1 MGTLGKKDLT
11 ARLRVKDNIDNSI
24 PTIKTEAKN
33 ELVEQKVVFV
43 EPKPIKKEKSILKD
57 EKKEV
62 YRTCF
67 WVSDEIKNSLD
78 IYSVQNSISIKDII
92 TEIVGKIKK
101 KEVSALSKKNMV
113 FPEQKQVNAFLSK
126 EDKSFLKVLGINTGM
141 SFTEILTRGIVKYLE
156 DNQ

>member
-11 ARLRVKDNIDNSI
+11 ARLREKDNIDNSI
-24 PTIKTEAKN
+24 PTIKTEA
-33 ELVEQKVVFV
+33 
-43 EPKPIKKEKSILKD
+43 KKEKSILKD

-141 SFTEILTRGIVKYLE
+141 SFKEILTRGIVKYLE

>member
-11 ARLRVKDNIDNSI
+11 ARLREKDNIDNSI

-33 ELVEQKVVFV
+33 EPVEQKVVFV

-141 SFTEILTRGIVKYLE
+141 SFKEILTRGIVKYLE

>member
-11 ARLRVKDNIDNSI
+11 ARLREKDNIDNSI
-24 PTIKTEAKN
+24 PTIKTEAKK
-33 ELVEQKVVFV
+33 EQVEQKVVFV
-43 EPKPIKKEKSILKD
+43 EPKPIKKEKRILKD

-141 SFTEILTRGIVKYLE
+141 SFKEILTRGIVKYLE